1 MLLFLG
7 GAARTGKGLL
17 SRRLLAELRVPSMSL
32 DILKMGLAR
41 GAPEFPIDPDAG
53 AVAVATRLWPIV
65 REMCHNLIG
74 EGVPYLIEG
83 EVLPKQVA
91 GLRDAYPSSVDAC
104 FLGYTAITPAR
115 KLRELRRHGGH
126 SNDWPRELPDDAVL
140 RIIEREIEFSRYLEA
155 ECRTHGFPYFDTSR
169 DFLATQEHVV
179 AHVREVLRAN

>member
-17 SRRLLAELRVPSMSL
+17 TRRLLAELRLPFMSL
-32 DILKMGLAR
+32 DVLKMGLAR
-41 GAPEFPIDPDAG
+41 GAPEFSIDPDAG

-65 REMCHNLIG
+65 RELSYNLIA
-74 EGVPYLIEG
+74 EGLPYLIEG

-91 GLRDAYPSSVDAC
+91 GLRDAYPASVDAC

-126 SNDWPRELPDDAVL
+126 PNDWPRELPDDAVL
-140 RIIEREIEFSRYLEA
+140 RIIEREIAFSRSLEP
-155 ECRTHGFPYFDTSR
+155 ECRTHGFAYFDTSR
-169 DFLATQEHVV
+169 DFVGTQERVV
-179 AHVREVLRAN
+179 AHIRELLRAT